1 MIVPTLCVGMHP
13 MTLRV
18 TVAHGSRRVSSAER
32 GASLA
37 AFPRRAWERSM
48 RTAPDQVGC
57 QAASLSRLILIW
69 LLIFLPH
76 RGDPRSRTGARAC
89 RALARHRTP
98 GARALGYL
106 GPGGVPFFQVTRC
119 KSETIGGRYR
129 RNGYV
134 HRKNRFA
141 YKAAFAGKP
150 GSYRV
155 YAVHAMLKVRSR
167 TRHLAVHG
175 CPALISPLQCAPRP

>member
-1 MIVPTLCVGMHP
+1 
-13 MTLRV
+13 MTPRIAA
-18 TVAHGSRRVSSAER
+18 AHGSINASSVER

-106 GPGGVPFFQVTRC
+106 GPGGVPLFQVTRC
-119 KSETIGGRYR
+119 KSETLGGRYR

-134 HRKNRFA
+134 H
-141 YKAAFAGKP
+141 
-150 GSYRV
+150 
-155 YAVHAMLKVRSR
+155 LKDNHRLSGQDPLCARSGR
-167 TRHLAVHG
+167 Q
-175 CPALISPLQCAPRP
+175 LQCRLKSNVTGAALGALPLSLIHI